1 MEGQGRALLT
11 SHGGTALLSRPLCS
25 RSRARPQQ
33 TRGFLRQQSTRAVI
47 ESPPLPFA
55 ADAEHLTRWAPDS
68 WRQLKAS
75 QQPNYQDRQRLRDA
89 VDTISRM
96 PPLVFAGECR
106 NLQER
111 LAKCAS
117 GDAFLVQGTF
127 VLPEDLIYCMPTWH
141 RRSQKAIKNVLDLL
155 QPDPRSMRPLQLW
168 PFEGSISTW
177 VLFHP
182 MHASYG

>member
-1 MEGQGRALLT
+1 MEGKGRALL
-11 SHGGTALLSRPLCS
+11 SSPGGTSLLSRPLCS
-25 RSRARPQQ
+25 KSRTRPQQ

-68 WRQLKAS
+68 WRQLKAE
-75 QQPNYQDRQRLRDA
+75 QQPNYPDRQKVQNA

-106 NLQER
+106 ILQER

-117 GDAFLVQGTF
+117 GDAFLVQGTS
-127 VLPEDLIYCMPTWH
+127 V
-141 RRSQKAIKNVLDLL
+141 
-155 QPDPRSMRPLQLW
+155 QPDIVTYS
-168 PFEGSISTW
+168 
-177 VLFHP
+177 
-182 MHASYG
+182 MHAWHKRPG